1 MKETIKSMQ
10 GLAEPFLAFLRWE
23 ASSGVILLACAI
35 LALIVAN
42 SPLSE
47 SYEHLL
53 HYPIAIGAGE
63 YVLEMGLLHW
73 INDGLM
79 AVFFFVIGLE
89 IKREFLYGELRTYSA
104 MLLPVG
110 AALGGMLVP
119 AIFYAAINYGQPTFG
134 GWGIPMATD
143 IAFALGIMT
152 IAARQAPLGL
162 VVFLTALA
170 IVDDLGAIVVIA
182 LFYNTDLTVS
192 ALLLGLAA
200 VAAAFVLGRF
210 RVRFLPAYIALGLVA
225 WLAFLQAGIHPTIAG
240 VLLGLSI
247 PAAADPEAS
256 LLHKLEHALEP
267 WSAYAIMP
275 IFALANAGV
284 TIPSME
290 YIDIFQ
296 SSPETGASGMG
307 IFFGL
312 LVGKPLGIFL
322 ASWVAVKSR
331 LAVMPD
337 GGTWGML
344 LAVAC
349 LGGIGFT
356 MSLFV
361 DSLAFTD
368 PELIDRGKIAILMGS
383 IAAAA
388 AGSLL
393 ILVFS
398 NKQK

>member
-10 GLAEPFLAFLRWE
+10 AIAEPFLAFLRWE

-42 SPLSE
+42 SPLAE

-53 HYPIAIGAGE
+53 HYPIAVGAGE
-63 YVLEMGLLHW
+63 YVLETGLLHW

-119 AIFYAAINYGQPTFG
+119 AALYAAINAGLPTFG

-192 ALLLGLAA
+192 ALLLGLVA
-200 VAAAFVLGRF
+200 VAAAFLLGRF
-210 RVRFLPAYIALGLVA
+210 RVRFLPAYMALGFVA
-225 WLAFLQAGIHPTIAG
+225 WLAFLKAGIHPTIAG

-247 PAAADPEAS
+247 PAAADPENS

-284 TIPSME
+284 AISLATFDMASP
-290 YIDIFQ
+290 IFLGILAGLCLGK
-296 SSPETGASGMG
+296 PIG
-307 IFFGL
+307 IFGAVFVLCKVFGL
-312 LVGKPLGIFL
+312 QLPGNATKSQL
-322 ASWVAVKSR
+322 AA
-331 LAVMPD
+331 
-337 GGTWGML
+337 TGM
-344 LAVAC
+344 

-356 MSLFV
+356 MSIFIA
-361 DSLAFTD
+361 SLAFTD
-368 PELIDRGKIAILMGS
+368 SAMLDLAKISILSAS
-383 IAAAA
+383 ILSGILGTAFFKLQ
-388 AGSLL
+388 SL
-393 ILVFS
+393 FGGGETA
-398 NKQK
+398 QQ

>member
-1 MKETIKSMQ
+1 
-10 GLAEPFLAFLRWE
+10 
-23 ASSGVILLACAI
+23 
-35 LALIVAN
+35 
-42 SPLSE
+42 
-47 SYEHLL
+47 
-53 HYPIAIGAGE
+53 
-63 YVLEMGLLHW
+63 MGLLHW

-192 ALLLGLAA
+192 ALFLGSRRWRRPSCSAA
-200 VAAAFVLGRF
+200 SACVSCRPTSRSASSPGWPSCRRASTDNRGRAARPLHPGGR
-210 RVRFLPAYIALGLVA
+210 G
-225 WLAFLQAGIHPTIAG
+225 
-240 VLLGLSI
+240 
-247 PAAADPEAS
+247 PEVS

-275 IFALANAGV
+275 IFALANAAS
-284 TIPSME
+284 PSR
-290 YIDIFQ
+290 
-296 SSPETGASGMG
+296 
-307 IFFGL
+307 
-312 LVGKPLGIFL
+312 
-322 ASWVAVKSR
+322 SR
-331 LAVMPD
+331 RL
-337 GGTWGML
+337 T
-344 LAVAC
+344 
-349 LGGIGFT
+349 
-356 MSLFV
+356 
-361 DSLAFTD
+361 
-368 PELIDRGKIAILMGS
+368 
-383 IAAAA
+383 
-388 AGSLL
+388 
-393 ILVFS
+393 
-398 NKQK
+398 

>member
-119 AIFYAAINYGQPTFG
+119 AIFYAAINYGQSTFG

-192 ALLLGLAA
+192 ALFLGLAA

-247 PAAADPEAS
+247 RRPRTPRRRS
-256 LLHKLEHALEP
+256 CTSSSMHSSRGRP
-267 WSAYAIMP
+267 TPSCRSSRWRMP
-275 IFALANAGV
+275 V
-284 TIPSME
+284 SPSR
-290 YIDIFQ
+290 
-296 SSPETGASGMG
+296 
-307 IFFGL
+307 
-312 LVGKPLGIFL
+312 
-322 ASWVAVKSR
+322 SR
-331 LAVMPD
+331 RL
-337 GGTWGML
+337 T
-344 LAVAC
+344 
-349 LGGIGFT
+349 
-356 MSLFV
+356 
-361 DSLAFTD
+361 
-368 PELIDRGKIAILMGS
+368 
-383 IAAAA
+383 
-388 AGSLL
+388 
-393 ILVFS
+393 
-398 NKQK
+398 

>member
-1 MKETIKSMQ
+1 MALLVPIEPRFSKSY
-10 GLAEPFLAFLRWE
+10 FLHKTKWLKIRLVNANADLDADGVEDGFPNEEHRFFLRQLKRL
-23 ASSGVILLACAI
+23 SSQSIGMSYRLEN
-35 LALIVAN
+35 ALT
-42 SPLSE
+42 P
-47 SYEHLL
+47 
-53 HYPIAIGAGE
+53 
-63 YVLEMGLLHW
+63 YVT
-73 INDGLM
+73 
-79 AVFFFVIGLE
+79 
-89 IKREFLYGELRTYSA
+89 FL
-104 MLLPVG
+104 
-110 AALGGMLVP
+110 
-119 AIFYAAINYGQPTFG
+119 
-134 GWGIPMATD
+134 
-143 IAFALGIMT
+143 
-152 IAARQAPLGL
+152 
-162 VVFLTALA
+162 
-170 IVDDLGAIVVIA
+170 
-182 LFYNTDLTVS
+182 
-192 ALLLGLAA
+192 
-200 VAAAFVLGRF
+200 
-210 RVRFLPAYIALGLVA
+210 
-225 WLAFLQAGIHPTIAG
+225 
-240 VLLGLSI
+240 
-247 PAAADPEAS
+247 
-256 LLHKLEHALEP
+256 
-267 WSAYAIMP
+267 IMP

>member
-192 ALLLGLAA
+192 ALFLGLAA

-256 LLHKLEHALEP
+256 LLHKLEP

-284 TIPSME
+284 AISLATLDMTSP
-290 YIDIFQ
+290 IFLGILAGLCLGK
-296 SSPETGASGMG
+296 PIG
-307 IFFGL
+307 IFGAVFVLCKVFRLQLPGNAT
-312 LVGKPLGIFL
+312 KSQL
-322 ASWVAVKSR
+322 AA
-331 LAVMPD
+331 
-337 GGTWGML
+337 TGM
-344 LAVAC
+344 

-356 MSLFV
+356 MSIFIA
-361 DSLAFTD
+361 SLAFTD
-368 PELIDRGKIAILMGS
+368 SAMLDLAKISILSAS
-383 IAAAA
+383 ILSGLLGTAFFKLQACFGG
-388 AGSLL
+388 AGE
-393 ILVFS
+393 
-398 NKQK
+398 KK

>member
-119 AIFYAAINYGQPTFG
+119 AIFYAAINYGQSTFG

-192 ALLLGLAA
+192 VLFLGLAA